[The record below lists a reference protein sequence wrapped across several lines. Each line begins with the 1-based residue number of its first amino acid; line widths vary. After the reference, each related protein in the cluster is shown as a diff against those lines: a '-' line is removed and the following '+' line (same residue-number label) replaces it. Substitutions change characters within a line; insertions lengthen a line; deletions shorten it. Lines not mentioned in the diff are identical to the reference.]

1 METVIYAVIL
11 LGLLGLFAG
20 TFLAFA
26 AKKFEVKENS
36 RKVITEIALPGI
48 NCGACGYPGCSAFA
62 KGFINGEIDKNGCV
76 PGKRQGVPE
85 KLELISK
92 MSDEELNEL
101 YESANE
107 EENKI
112 KEELEKRL

>member
-11 LGLLGLFAG
+11 LGLLGLLAG

-36 RKVITEIALPGI
+36 RKIITEIVLPGI

-62 KGFINGEIDKNGCV
+62 KGFINGEVDKNGCV

-101 YESANE
+101 YESASE
-107 EENKI
+107 EESKI
-112 KEELEKRL
+112 KEELEKKL